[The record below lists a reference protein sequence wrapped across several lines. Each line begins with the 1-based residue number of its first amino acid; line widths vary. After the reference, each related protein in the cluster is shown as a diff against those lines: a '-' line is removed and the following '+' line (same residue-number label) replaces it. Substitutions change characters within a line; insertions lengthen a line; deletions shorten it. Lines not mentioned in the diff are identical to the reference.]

1 MAERDL
7 RYRVLRRFRGL
18 RRFGVTPRMIP
29 EGLAGVLAIGHR
41 DYVGGMWEEMGRL
54 QFDFLVGRGLRPEHV
69 LLDIACGSL
78 RGGVHFIRYLDP
90 GNYLGIEKEG
100 ALIKRAIAKELSREV
115 REEKRPELVV
125 SGAFEFDRFS
135 KRADYS
141 LAQSLFT
148 HLNVADVELC
158 LCNLRTNVDAGHQLF
173 ATFAPGSRRNE
184 GRSHARASFFYS
196 QEELEAIG
204 ERCGFGCDHIGDWG
218 HPRNQ
223 MMMRFIAP

>member
-18 RRFGVTPRMIP
+18 RRLGVTPRMIP

-41 DYVGGMWEEMGRL
+41 DYVGGLWEEMGQL
-54 QFDFLVGRGLRPEHV
+54 QFDFLVSRGLRPEHV

-78 RGGVHFIRYLDP
+78 RGGVYFIRYLDP
-90 GNYLGIEKEG
+90 GNYLGIEKER
-100 ALIKRAIAKELSREV
+100 ALIRRALAKELSRDVQEQ
-115 REEKRPELVV
+115 KRPEFVV
-125 SGAFEFDRFS
+125 SGTFEFERFS

-148 HLNVADVELC
+148 HLNAVDIERC
-158 LCNLRTNVDAGHQLF
+158 LNNLRANVEVGHQLF
-173 ATFAPGSRRNE
+173 ATFAPGSHRNE
-184 GRSHARASFFYS
+184 ARSHARASFFYAA
-196 QEELEAIG
+196 EELEAIG
-204 ERCGFGCDHIGDWG
+204 ERCGFSCDYVGDWG

-223 MMMRFIAP
+223 MMMRFLAR